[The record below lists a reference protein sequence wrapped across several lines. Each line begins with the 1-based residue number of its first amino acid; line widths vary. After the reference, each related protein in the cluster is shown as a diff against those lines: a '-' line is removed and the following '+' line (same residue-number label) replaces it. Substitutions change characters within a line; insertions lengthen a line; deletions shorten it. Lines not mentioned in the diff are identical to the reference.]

1 MFQLIFFQKNYFEND
16 IGKYEFLDPDETI
29 SNANID
35 DQLSLPDSME
45 IIDVTETQI
54 INNSIDVKS
63 ELTYHCTVEGC
74 TSHFFT
80 HVALRKHVET
90 VHKTYTFACH
100 LCGKRYR
107 HKFSLKEHLAVH
119 KSQKSHLCDLCGAA
133 FSTKSICANH
143 KLLHGNRKLSCPNC
157 NATFKQRNVLHQHKI
172 SCQGIKNYKC
182 DICQKK
188 FTSKQNR
195 DVHLR
200 IHTGEF
206 PYQCDLCQVN
216 GSSMKFRRIHHFK
229 KHLQTLSHI
238 NLVTKLKTQNQE
250 IPPHLDPKYIL
261 GMYILFLN
269 IFIFFTSV
277 F

>member
-1 MFQLIFFQKNYFEND
+1 MFC
-16 IGKYEFLDPDETI
+16 LDECLASYI
-29 SNANID
+29 
-35 DQLSLPDSME
+35 
-45 IIDVTETQI
+45 V
-54 INNSIDVKS
+54 V
-63 ELTYHCTVEGC
+63 
-74 TSHFFT
+74 
-80 HVALRKHVET
+80 
-90 VHKTYTFACH
+90 
-100 LCGKRYR
+100 KRYKWYCSR
-107 HKFSLKEHLAVH
+107 DVNASPPKDK
-119 KSQKSHLCDLCGAA
+119 KTHLCDICGDA

-143 KLLHGNRKLSCPNC
+143 KLLHGNRKLSCVNC
-157 NATFKQRNVLHQHKI
+157 GATFKQRNVLHRHKI

-238 NLVTKLKTQNQE
+238 NLVTKLKTQNQVV
-250 IPPHLDPKYIL
+250 PPHLDPKYIL
-261 GMYILFLN
+261 GIYE
-269 IFIFFTSV
+269 IFYRQKISFFFMGPIVYFFDAVET
-277 F
+277 